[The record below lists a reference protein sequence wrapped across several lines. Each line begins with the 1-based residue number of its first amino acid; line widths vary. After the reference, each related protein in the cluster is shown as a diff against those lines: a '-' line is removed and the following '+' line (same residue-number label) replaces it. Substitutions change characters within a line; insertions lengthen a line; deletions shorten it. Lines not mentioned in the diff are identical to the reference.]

1 MRWVIF
7 SLFTCWD
14 FVWIRNHFL
23 RDQVG
28 HSLEKDIFADSHT
41 DTDRLLRVRVT
52 QMKRSI
58 TTRKLRCLFHFYG
71 NIAKEFQVF
80 SLDDAKNVEYESDWI
95 RYLGIKL
102 FVFPLLSVVMGRT
115 PFYRTPNELK
125 HHFLNMERTRT
136 CSSIGDRTR
145 TPYFW
150 LQTNKNQTLNI
161 IGLSLDLL
169 NYSSNW
175 LEHHFFEHRKNSK
188 NPIFGFKQSNIEL
201 GTLFD
206 PSLTIRRT

>member
-1 MRWVIF
+1 MHHKVLKSDILRWVIF

-71 NIAKEFQVF
+71 NIAKEFQVL
-80 SLDDAKNVEYESDWI
+80 SNDDVDYRVLQAWQRRRMILKIVVYESAKI
-95 RYLGIKL
+95 RYLVIKL
-102 FVFPLLSVVMGRT
+102 SM
-115 PFYRTPNELK
+115 
-125 HHFLNMERTRT
+125 
-136 CSSIGDRTR
+136 
-145 TPYFW
+145 
-150 LQTNKNQTLNI
+150 
-161 IGLSLDLL
+161 
-169 NYSSNW
+169 
-175 LEHHFFEHRKNSK
+175 
-188 NPIFGFKQSNIEL
+188 
-201 GTLFD
+201 LFT
-206 PSLTIRRT
+206 STIRRTS